1 MTRLKAK
8 RFPGEGN
15 ASRTVAIQ
23 LPFITETFPEIRG
36 CHFGTINLEFEAP
49 LIVAC
54 PDHRTPPIKWKQS
67 LEVGEVFDLVRVSL
81 EIPTKGTAHDAWL
94 YLAHRS
100 AHRKNL
106 SRHELIAP
114 YLNMDTVEELG
125 VVIKRPCIHLP
136 YRHNPV
142 YVVV

>member
-1 MTRLKAK
+1 MTRLKGK
-8 RFPGEGN
+8 RFSGEGN

-36 CHFGTINLEFEAP
+36 CHCGTINLEFEAP
-49 LIVAC
+49 LIVAY
-54 PDHRTPPIKWKQS
+54 PDHRTLPIKWKQS

-81 EIPTKGTAHDAWL
+81 ESSTNGTAHDAWL

-106 SRHELIAP
+106 LRHEFIAP
-114 YLNMDTVEELG
+114 YFNMDTVEELG
-125 VVIKRPCIHLP
+125 VVIKRPCIHLS